1 MDIFVIQGIV
11 VGFVMAKVDE
21 EMLESLEDLYIPTT
35 CMEELLD
42 EIEREEG
49 LDDVVFE
56 IVTEKENV
64 YEMRETDVENKGI
77 DDITRKKRVAATHA
91 MKTT

>member
-1 MDIFVIQGIV
+1 ME
-11 VGFVMAKVDE
+11 KVDE

-35 CMEELLD
+35 CMEELLN

-56 IVTEKENV
+56 TVTVKENV
-64 YEMRETDVENKGI
+64 YEMRMIDAEIQGI
-77 DDITRKKRVAATHA
+77 DDITKKRRADATLA